1 MRHHEV
7 PDVGCWYKDQEYD
20 YIFEVVATDVSQNS
34 IEIQH
39 FAGEIEELDMES
51 WFERDLRAIPPPED
65 WSGPYELSRED
76 LGYADDALHPEDW
89 SGPLSDIEPDET
101 Q

>member
-1 MRHHEV
+1 MRHHEI
-7 PDVGCWYKDQEYD
+7 PDIGCWYKDQEYG
-20 YIFEVVATDVSQNS
+20 YIFEVVATDISQNS

-39 FAGEIEELDMES
+39 FSGEIEELDMES
-51 WFERDLRAIPPPED
+51 WFERDIRVIPPPED
-65 WSGPYELSRED
+65 YSGPYELSRED
-76 LGYADDALHPEDW
+76 LGYSDDAFRPEDW